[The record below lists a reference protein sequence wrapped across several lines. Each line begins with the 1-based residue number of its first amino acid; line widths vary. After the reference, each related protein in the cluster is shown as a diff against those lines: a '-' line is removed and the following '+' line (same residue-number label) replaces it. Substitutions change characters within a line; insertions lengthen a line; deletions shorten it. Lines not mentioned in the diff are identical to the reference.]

1 MNLFKKRSNIS
12 AIFIC
17 CLGVA
22 LNIFLSSIVS
32 FFKLP
37 LYLDTVG
44 TVSVAM
50 LGGYLPGVIVGF
62 ATNTIKNITDPTAVY
77 YRVINVMI
85 GFSAAFFAERK
96 IHKKIP
102 GVAAMVGTFT
112 LLGGG
117 VGSVIPWFVE
127 GLAPDTEYFTGMIFG
142 TGKISYFLSHVFSA
156 LITDFPDKLVS
167 CILALL
173 IVHFIPDRYKELVK
187 FKIWLQN
194 ATEEAEDSEKEK
206 SMSRTRVISLRTKV
220 LFIFMFS
227 MTVIALLYSVI
238 GVNIHRKT
246 VTNEE
251 AELATGIANLA
262 AEVIDGDRV
271 DEYLETRG
279 NLDDY
284 RDTRDLLE
292 KIFRSSEEI
301 AFLYV
306 YRVEAEGNRVIF
318 DFDTEDVPAEEIG
331 TLVPIER
338 GFEPYLLDLLEGKK
352 IDPIVSNDRYGYL
365 ITAAVPVYDSNYR
378 CVCYAFADVNME
390 KLHMSTI
397 SFFAEMAT
405 IFLGF
410 FILLCVFIIWLTDY
424 QLIFP
429 INSIARSMEKLAD
442 SRDTQ
447 EAMDE
452 DVKTFRKLGI
462 QTGDEIENLYLSAE
476 RLTKNQAEQ
485 MRSIRKLSESTFKM
499 QDGLIVTMAD
509 LVESRDS
516 DTGAHV
522 QKTAAYV
529 KIIVEGLKAKGYYAG
544 KITPKFI
551 SDVVRSAPLHDIGK
565 INIPDEVL
573 NKPGKLTDEEYEIMK
588 THAAAGKR
596 IMENAI
602 STVEG
607 DNYLKEARNMAG
619 YHHERWDGKGYPE
632 GIHGEVIP
640 LSARIMAVADVFDAL
655 TSPRVYKPAFSLEKS
670 LSILEE
676 GKGTQFDPKCV
687 EVFMESLSEVKVIL
701 RKYNRPM

>member
-206 SMSRTRVISLRTKV
+206 SRSRTRVISLRTKV

-251 AELATGIANLA
+251 AGLATGIANLA

-352 IDPIVSNDRYGYL
+352 IDPIVTDDRYGYL

-442 SRDTQ
+442 GRDTQ

>member
-22 LNIFLSSIVS
+22 LNILLSSIVS

-62 ATNTIKNITDPTAVY
+62 ATNTIKSITDPTAVY

-142 TGKISYFLSHVFSA
+142 TGKVSYFLSHVFSA

-173 IVHFIPDRYKELVK
+173 IVHFIPDRYKELLK
-187 FKIWLQN
+187 FKMWLQN
-194 ATEEAEDSEKEK
+194 PTEEAEDSEKEK
-206 SMSRTRVISLRTKV
+206 SRSRTRVISLRTKV

-306 YRVEAEGNRVIF
+306 YRVEAEGNRVVF

-331 TLVPIER
+331 TIVPIER

-378 CVCYAFADVNME
+378 CVCYVFADVNME

-397 SFFAEMAT
+397 SFFAEMST

-565 INIPDEVL
+565 IHIPDEVL

-670 LSILEE
+670 LAILEE

-687 EVFMESLSEVKVIL
+687 EVFMEALSEVKVIL